1 MADAAGA
8 TGLKDKVA
16 VITGASS
23 GIGAAVARELAG
35 AGVKLLLTARR
46 EDKLTA
52 LAGELKNVSVLAG
65 DITDPALT
73 PKLLDQ
79 ARKQFG
85 SCDIVV
91 NNAGELTA
99 APIELADL
107 KAIDHMV
114 EVNVSAA
121 FRVAYAAAKLFKE
134 QGHGHLVNISS
145 VLATRVRLMAG
156 AYSGT
161 KHALAA
167 LGEAL
172 RMELSG
178 TGIRVSAIEPGLVMT
193 ELHDRQPL
201 HPRDELGV
209 RQALEPA
216 DVARCVRFALE
227 QPSHVL
233 VARLMVLA
241 SDQQ

>member
-1 MADAAGA
+1 MPDPAGP
-8 TGLKDKVA
+8 TELKGKVA

-35 AGVKLLLTARR
+35 AGIKLVLTARR
-46 EDKLTA
+46 EDKLKA
-52 LAGELKNVSVLAG
+52 LAAKMKQAAILAG

-73 PKLLDQ
+73 PKLFKLAQ
-79 ARKQFG
+79 SQFG
-85 SCDIVV
+85 GCDIVV

-114 EVNVSAA
+114 AVNVAAA
-121 FRVAYAAAKLFKE
+121 FRVAYAAVKLFKQQE
-134 QGHGHLVNISS
+134 RGHLVNISS

-178 TGIRVSAIEPGLVMT
+178 TRVRVSAIEPGLVMT
-193 ELHDRQPL
+193 ELHDRQPV
-201 HPRDELGV
+201 HPRDEFGV
-209 RQALEPA
+209 QQALEPA

-227 QPSHVL
+227 
-233 VARLMVLA
+233 
-241 SDQQ
+241 